1 MMEYSVIRFSSL
13 KVTPLGGQIPK
24 KGTQHCSLGQAALSH
39 IELPA
44 IPLHHPA
51 LPVTPGYY

>member
-1 MMEYSVIRFSSL
+1 MEYSVIRFSSL

-39 IELPA
+39 IELPV